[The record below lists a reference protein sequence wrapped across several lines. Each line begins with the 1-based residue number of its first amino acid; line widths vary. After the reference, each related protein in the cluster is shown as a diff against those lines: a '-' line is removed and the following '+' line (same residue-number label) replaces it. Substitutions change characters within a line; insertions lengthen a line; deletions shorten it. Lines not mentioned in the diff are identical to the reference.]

1 MLDRCV
7 KVLFAVLLLAVTLP
21 LLAWYLLLSGIDSAC
36 TAIRRRASRNRN
48 RLGSLRTGRLTKQ
61 FAGEF
66 AFDRAIEAYEY
77 LIDSTYAERSQ

>member
-7 KVLFAVLLLAVTLP
+7 KVSFAVLLLAVTLP
-21 LLAWYLLLSGIDSAC
+21 LLAWYVLLAGLDSAY
-36 TAIRRRASRNRN
+36 TAIRRRASRRRN
-48 RLGSLRTGRLTKQ
+48 LVGSFRVGRLNQQ

-77 LIDSTYAERSQ
+77 LIDSTYGEGRQ